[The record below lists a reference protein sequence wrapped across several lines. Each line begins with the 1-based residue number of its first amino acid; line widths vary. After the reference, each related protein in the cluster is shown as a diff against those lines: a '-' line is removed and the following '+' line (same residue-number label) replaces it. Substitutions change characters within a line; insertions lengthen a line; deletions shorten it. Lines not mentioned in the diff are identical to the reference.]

1 MVLWT
6 RGDVVNRTCLE
17 LTPTFQH
24 EKTTMAIRYRPT
36 LMIYH
41 YPIDPEMGGV
51 GSALC
56 KSPARIETG
65 ASVLCARWPMTMRY
79 SKPSIAESS

>member
-51 GSALC
+51 DLPSAKVLPVS
-56 KSPARIETG
+56 KPARPCFAPVG
-65 ASVLCARWPMTMRY
+65 R
-79 SKPSIAESS
+79 